1 MFSQRT
7 LSQLLASLF
16 SLTILALL
24 TPAWSGGSPESSKDS
39 ARTITASVAASD
51 DVDSLPV
58 QPGQVIDEASGL
70 PGWLVQLN
78 LQSDSTWD
86 GLLRSRQ
93 AVDAVLQDMKGI
105 AAVTQRYDH
114 ALVGFAAFMS
124 PADAGALLADPRIR
138 RVEADLL
145 SRGFSSFGDSGEEG
159 YVIDPDLNGPWGLLR
174 ISDPDGLA
182 TRFDPCGADGAGVTV
197 VVIDSGITPDH
208 TEFGDRIVAMEN
220 FNPSEADA
228 IDGTGH
234 GTHVAGTIAGRTA
247 GVAPAADI
255 AALRANDANGESATS
270 VVIAAL
276 NWAASPFELPT
287 PAVVNMSIGGTGLGF
302 ANSIYFNALQAVQ
315 NRGIPIVTSAG
326 NYAHPAQWSM
336 PANSAATV
344 CVGATGIRDRPAVFS
359 NNGPTVDIWAP
370 GVNVLA
376 ADADH
381 PDGGLKVDSGTSMSA
396 PMTTGV
402 LALHLQRHAP
412 HASTEAAGGA
422 VFDAVRRTLAL
433 IAAGAEGKLE
443 DWNDPEVVAV
453 GANGALAGAAN
464 ILLQA
469 CDADFVPNCVDPLSW
484 HGAAASIVLGDGID
498 PLPPGFTCSRVVA
511 NPRSLVELNIQAPS
525 LLPVVEEDGTIS
537 NVAADIVVTDLATGQ
552 PVWFAS
558 QSWFAQNG
566 YVRSEARRLVASGPQ
581 GFRVDWISYR
591 DDLSGGYG
599 YAMTATVAQLRFR
612 PAGPGERGTVG
623 GTELG
628 QMLGAWG
635 PCVAGAP
642 CPSDLDGDGM
652 TGASDLGLLLS
663 VWGTIPVPVRPGFV
677 LDCSGNQI
685 PGSWL
690 GDHYLDENGRSFWL
704 NPLEYA
710 PSVVTA
716 DLNCD
721 HLEWDAPRTGTH
733 ISPID
738 PRMGA
743 SVNPFDDTCIETDV
757 AGSTGGFF
765 FGHGTDCDQAGPT
778 IDGASWCTG
787 DISSGDPSNENGN
800 PNWDDTLVRQP
811 LPEAARRIDRITTL
825 GAIVLRADSKSNMAS
840 TQYQRLSPAF
850 TGDLRITVALDDGT
864 TRSVVRSPEVGLAFF
879 SKVPSL
885 FSYFSAED
893 IHEDDGRDVE
903 SICLTMSS
911 PEPGLSMDRAL
922 RLMTSSLA
930 DDDPA
935 PGAEYSPD
943 NGRTWY
949 PLLDSDER
957 RLQVVWCIEGE

>member
-1 MFSQRT
+1 
-7 LSQLLASLF
+7 
-16 SLTILALL
+16 
-24 TPAWSGGSPESSKDS
+24 
-39 ARTITASVAASD
+39 
-51 DVDSLPV
+51 
-58 QPGQVIDEASGL
+58 
-70 PGWLVQLN
+70 
-78 LQSDSTWD
+78 
-86 GLLRSRQ
+86 
-93 AVDAVLQDMKGI
+93 
-105 AAVTQRYDH
+105 
-114 ALVGFAAFMS
+114 
-124 PADAGALLADPRIR
+124 
-138 RVEADLL
+138 
-145 SRGFSSFGDSGEEG
+145 
-159 YVIDPDLNGPWGLLR
+159 
-174 ISDPDGLA
+174 
-182 TRFDPCGADGAGVTV
+182 VTV

-208 TEFGDRIVAMEN
+208 TEFGDRIVAMKN

-234 GTHVAGTIAGRTA
+234 GTHVAGTIAGRTI

-255 AALRANDANGESATS
+255 AALRVFGPDNTGPMSAI
-270 VVIAAL
+270 IAAL
-276 NWAASPFELPT
+276 NWAANPFELPT
-287 PAVVNMSIGGTGLGF
+287 PAVVNMSLGGTGLGLL
-302 ANSIYFNALQAVQ
+302 NSIYFDALQAVQ
-315 NRGIPIVTSAG
+315 NRGIPIVASAG
-326 NYAHPAQWSM
+326 NYAYPAQWSM

-370 GVNVLA
+370 GVNVLS

-402 LALHLQRHAP
+402 LALHLQRHPP
-412 HASTEAAGGA
+412 HASTQAAGGA

-443 DWNDPEVVAV
+443 DWNDAEVVAV
-453 GANGALAGAAN
+453 GANGSLAGAAN

-469 CDADFVPNCVDPLSW
+469 CDADIAPGCADPLSW
-484 HGAAASIVLGDGID
+484 HDGAASIILGDGID

-511 NPRSLVELNIQAPS
+511 NPRAFVELNIQAPS

-552 PVWFAS
+552 TVWIAS
-558 QSWFAQNG
+558 ESWFRQEG
-566 YVRSEARRLVASGPQ
+566 YGRSLRRRLVASGPQ
-581 GFRVDWISYR
+581 GFRVDWTSVR

-642 CPSDLDGDGM
+642 CPSDLDGDGT

-690 GDHYLDENGRSFWL
+690 GDQYLDENGRSFWL
-704 NPLEYA
+704 NPLELEYP

-733 ISPID
+733 VSPID
-738 PRMGA
+738 PRIGA
-743 SVNPFDDTCIETDV
+743 SVNPNDVTCIETDV
-757 AGSTGGFF
+757 AGSISGVF
-765 FGHGTDCDQAGPT
+765 FGHGTDCGQPGPT

-787 DISSGDPSNENGN
+787 NISSGDPTNSSGN
-800 PNWDDTLVRQP
+800 PDWDDTLVRQP
-811 LPEAARRIDRITTL
+811 LPAAVRRIDRITTI
-825 GAIVLRADSKSNMAS
+825 GQIVLHACSNSNIAPA
-840 TQYQRLSPAF
+840 QHQQLSPAF
-850 TGDLRITVALDDGT
+850 TGDLRITVSLDDGT
-864 TRSVVRSPEVGLAFF
+864 TRSVIRSPEVGLALF
-879 SKVPSL
+879 SKIPVI
-885 FSYFSAED
+885 FFYFSAED

-903 SICLTMSS
+903 SICLAMFS
-911 PEPGLSMDRAL
+911 PEPGLSMDRIL
-922 RLMTSSLA
+922 KMVTSSLA
-930 DDDPA
+930 DDDPT

-949 PLLDSDER
+949 PLLDSEER
-957 RLQVVWCIEGE
+957 RLQVVLCIEGE